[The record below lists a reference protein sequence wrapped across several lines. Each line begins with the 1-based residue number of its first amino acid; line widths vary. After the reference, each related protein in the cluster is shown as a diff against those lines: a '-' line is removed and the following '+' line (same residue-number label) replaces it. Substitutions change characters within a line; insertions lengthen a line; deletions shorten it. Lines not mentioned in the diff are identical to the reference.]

1 MTFHI
6 LNQPPHGQPKS
17 NINRCENIL
26 MDDDDDFDVYI
37 GYRQK
42 VIYILLQGLIY
53 LETGIY

>member
-1 MTFHI
+1 
-6 LNQPPHGQPKS
+6 
-17 NINRCENIL
+17 